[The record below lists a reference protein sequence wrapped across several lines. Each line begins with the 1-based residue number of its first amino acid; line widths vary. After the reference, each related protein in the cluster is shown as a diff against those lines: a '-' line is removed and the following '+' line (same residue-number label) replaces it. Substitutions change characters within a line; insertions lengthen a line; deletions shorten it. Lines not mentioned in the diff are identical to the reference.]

1 MRIGLGFS
9 RLGATMAILLTVC
22 AGLHAAEI
30 IGSADTIA
38 NRVTG
43 EIASRKRV
51 LAESDAVHRDEI
63 VQTERAASARI
74 LFRDASDLRL
84 GANARIKLSS
94 SVYGGQQGATLEIS
108 RGALRFVSGNGPVGS
123 YQIRTPVATIGL
135 RGTGIGIVITAGRT
149 YVTLLDGAAQV
160 CTRGGRCSLLA
171 NRCSYVAVDRAGVS
185 APQPLRAGIPS
196 FASVCR
202 GAACGADA
210 CGVSAAPSPAPSPLG
225 YDPAG
230 GRSDGSG
237 SGGSGKR

>member
-1 MRIGLGFS
+1 MRIGLGLS

-22 AGLHAAEI
+22 AGLHAAEV

-84 GANARIKLSS
+84 GANA
-94 SVYGGQQGATLEIS
+94 
-108 RGALRFVSGNGPVGS
+108 
-123 YQIRTPVATIGL
+123 
-135 RGTGIGIVITAGRT
+135 
-149 YVTLLDGAAQV
+149 LDGAAQV

-185 APQPLRAGIPS
+185 APQPLRTGIPS

>member
-1 MRIGLGFS
+1 MRIGLELS
-9 RLGATMAILLTVC
+9 RLGAAMAMLLAVC
-22 AGLHAAEI
+22 AGLHAAEV
-30 IGSADTIA
+30 IGAADTIA

-51 LAESDAVHRDEI
+51 LAERDAVHRDEI
-63 VQTERAASARI
+63 VQTDRAASARI
-74 LFRDASDLRL
+74 LFQDSSDLRL
-84 GANARIKLSS
+84 GANARIKLSA
-94 SVYGGQQGATLEIS
+94 SVYGGQQGATLELS

-202 GAACGADA
+202 GPACGADA
-210 CGVSAAPSPAPSPLG
+210 CGVSSAPSPAPSPLG